1 MFWRHLVNKPIVYMQ
16 KSFGN
21 FRKITA
27 CVLLLGVFSESVF
40 ADAIAERL
48 QQKLN
53 KIKTMQASF
62 KQVIT
67 AKNADDAS
75 SYGKMA
81 LVKPKHFRWQT
92 IKPMPQLFIADG
104 KKVWMYDE
112 ELEQVSVRP
121 QAQNL
126 RGAAAIF
133 LGDGSQSIGNDFAV
147 KMQKQSEHD
156 HFYLKAKGERSSF
169 SRVELIFSG
178 DNLQTIDLFDELG
191 QHTHVTF
198 SQVQL
203 NLDLPSNLFKFTVPK
218 GTDVV
223 QQ

>member
-1 MFWRHLVNKPIVYMQ
+1 MFWRHLMNKLIISMQ
-16 KSFGN
+16 KLSGN
-21 FRKITA
+21 FCKIIT
-27 CVLLLGVFSESVF
+27 CVLFFNIFSGSTF
-40 ADAIAERL
+40 ADAIADHL
-48 QQKLN
+48 QQKLD

-67 AKNADDAS
+67 VKNADDAS

-104 KKVWMYDE
+104 KKLWIYDE

-121 QAQNL
+121 QSKNL
-126 RGAAAIF
+126 RGAAGIF
-133 LGDGSQSIGNDFAV
+133 LGDGNQHIGDDFAI
-147 KMQKQSEHD
+147 KMQRNNDSD
-156 HFYLKAKGERSSF
+156 HFYLKAKAERSGF

-178 DNLQTIDLFDELG
+178 DTLQTIDLFDELG

-198 SQVQL
+198 SQVRL
-203 NLDLPSNLFKFTVPK
+203 NLELPSKLFKFTVPK